1 MVPCLAWPSHLSLL
15 QSLGRRSLG
24 RRVCRE
30 GTVSPAP
37 GWVVTGRSV
46 TEGCVCVAGGQ
57 AMSNGKAGRLPMSL
71 ADHPEQK
78 SP

>member
-1 MVPCLAWPSHLSLL
+1 MVPRLAWPSHLSLL

-37 GWVVTGRSV
+37 GWVVTGTSV
-46 TEGCVCVAGGQ
+46 TEGCVWGG
-57 AMSNGKAGRLPMSL
+57 GGT
-71 ADHPEQK
+71 DHVEWK
-78 SP
+78 SGQTANVPR